1 MAMARKAAEEGGEP
15 DGAAEDPAA
24 ARFRF
29 VSRDLRLELGGPPEY
44 VNGQIE
50 FFKPALRRALGY
62 PEAPAPA
69 PAPAPSGGGGY
80 PTGGE
85 AGGRSALEEFM
96 RRVRTRVGR
105 GALQERILLFIYYLT
120 EVKGRN
126 EVGTEDINF
135 CFDLLGLERPKSLAN
150 TLGIM
155 KRNQGL
161 LDAGSRRG
169 TYSVTDMGRSQV
181 QSLLQVADGA
191 EG

>member
-1 MAMARKAAEEGGEP
+1 MAKTAESRE
-15 DGAAEDPAA
+15 DGDAPE
-24 ARFRF
+24 ARFQF
-29 VSRDLRLELGGPPEY
+29 ASKDLRLELAGSPEY
-44 VNGQIE
+44 VGSQIE
-50 FFKPALRRALGY
+50 FFRPALRRALGY
-62 PEAPAPA
+62 PEAAPA
-69 PAPAPSGGGGY
+69 APAAGPASHGGADN
-80 PTGGE
+80 

-155 KRNQGL
+155 KRTQNL

-169 TYSVTDMGRSQV
+169 TYCVTEKGRGQV
-181 QSLLQVADGA
+181 QGLLQVP
-191 EG
+191 EGGEA

>member
-1 MAMARKAAEEGGEP
+1 MARGASPRSESGESP
-15 DGAAEDPAA
+15 PE
-24 ARFRF
+24 ARFHF
-29 VSRDLRLELGGPPEY
+29 VSKDLRLEFSGSPDY
-44 VNGQIE
+44 VNTQVETFRG
-50 FFKPALRRALGY
+50 ALRRALGY
-62 PEAPAPA
+62 PEEKPPAA
-69 PAPAPSGGGGY
+69 GGGDGSSAA
-80 PTGGE
+80 
-85 AGGRSALEEFM
+85 AGTSSSHASSGRSALDEFL
-96 RRVRTRVGR
+96 RGVRTRVGR

-169 TYSVTDMGRSQV
+169 TYCVTDRGRGMV
-181 QSLLQVADGA
+181 KGLLI
-191 EG
+191 E

>member
-1 MAMARKAAEEGGEP
+1 MSKAPEARTDE
-15 DGAAEDPAA
+15 EDPAA
-24 ARFRF
+24 RFQF
-29 VSRDLRLELGGPPEY
+29 VSKDLRLELSGTPEF
-44 VNGQIE
+44 VNQQFE
-50 FFKPALRRALGY
+50 FFRPALRRALGY
-62 PEAPAPA
+62 AEPAAAAPPASPGAFPSAPRDE
-69 PAPAPSGGGGY
+69 GGGR
-80 PTGGE
+80 P
-85 AGGRSALEEFM
+85 ALEEFL

-155 KRNQGL
+155 KRNQGV

-169 TYSVTDMGRSQV
+169 TYCVTEKGRAQV
-181 QSLLQVADGA
+181 QSMLQAS
-191 EG
+191 EGGEG